1 MHALRSFRNTL
12 LLVGMVLHGSIAA
25 LAEAPKGNSEIAAVI
40 QPFVDRH
47 ALAGAVALVAD
58 KDKVLSVDTVGYED
72 VAAKKPMRAD
82 NLFWIA
88 SMTKTMT
95 AAAVMI
101 LVDEGKIKL
110 DDPVEKHLPEF
121 KGQMF
126 TAEKDDA
133 HALLKKPAH
142 PITVRNVL
150 SHTSGLPHWSAVERP
165 TLDALPLRVAV
176 LSYAATPLL
185 YEPDSGY
192 TYSNAGI
199 NTAARVLEVVT
210 GMSYEDFMQQRL
222 FDPLGMKDT
231 TFWPDEKQLTRLATA
246 YKPNEKKTD
255 LEKTTISQLQYPLNT
270 RQNRYAMPAGGL
282 FSTAADV
289 TAFCQM
295 LLRNGEFGGKQI
307 LSPAAVKELSRRQT
321 GESLKQ
327 SYGLGCTVNNGVYGH
342 GGAMA
347 TGMSIDGNRGF
358 ITVWMVQHSGFPLD
372 GGKAQSA
379 FIQAASAL
387 FPKAP

>member
-1 MHALRSFRNTL
+1 MHPLRTLSTAL
-12 LLVGMVLHGSIAA
+12 LLTNAVITCNLPA
-25 LAEAPKGNSEIAAVI
+25 LADAPKGNPEIVTAI

-58 KDKVLSVDTVGYED
+58 KDKIISVDTVGYED
-72 VAAKKPMRAD
+72 VEAKKPMRAD

-95 AAAVMI
+95 AVAVMM

-110 DDPVEKHLPEF
+110 DDPVEKYLPEF

-126 TAEKDDA
+126 TAEKDEA
-133 HALLKKPAH
+133 HVLLKKPAH

-150 SHTSGLPHWSAVERP
+150 SHTSGLPHWSAVEKP
-165 TLDALPLRVAV
+165 TLDVLPLRVAV
-176 LSYAATPLL
+176 LSYASTPLL

-199 NTAARVLEVVT
+199 NTAARVLEVVS

-222 FDPLGMKDT
+222 FDPLGMKDS

-246 YKPNEKKTD
+246 YKPDAKKTD
-255 LEKTTISQLQYPLNT
+255 LEKTTISQLQYPLNA
-270 RQNRYAMPAGGL
+270 RQNRYPMPAGGL

-307 LSPAAVKELSRRQT
+307 LSADAVKELSRRQT
-321 GESLKQ
+321 GEGLKQ
-327 SYGLGCTVNNGVYGH
+327 SYGLGCTVNDGVYGH

-347 TGMSIDGNRGF
+347 TGMTIDSKRGF
-358 ITVWMVQHSGFPLD
+358 IAVWMVQHSGFPLD
-372 GGKAQSA
+372 GNKAQSV
-379 FIQAASAL
+379 FLQAAGAQ
-387 FPKAP
+387 FPKAK